1 MSTLRGCLETKEGR
15 EPRER
20 RPVSVRVQG
29 EPFDFGAEA
38 AAFAEGR
45 EGIGAVVTFTGV
57 VRGDERLLAMEI
69 EHYPGMTE
77 RAIGAL
83 ADEARRRWRL
93 LDVLVIHRFGP
104 LRPGERI
111 MMVATA
117 APHRADA
124 FAAAEFLM
132 DYLKSR
138 APFWKK
144 ERRADGESWVAAKPE
159 DEAALDRW

>member
-1 MSTLRGCLETKEGR
+1 MRL
-15 EPRER
+15 
-20 RPVSVRVQG
+20 SVQTQA
-29 EPFDFGAEA
+29 FDLGAEA
-38 AAFAEGR
+38 NAFTAACPTA
-45 EGIGAVVTFTGV
+45 GAVVTFTGI
-57 VRGDERLLAMEI
+57 VRDNGGTLSAMQI

-77 RAIGAL
+77 RAIAAIMDQAAARWAL
-83 ADEARRRWRL
+83 TDA
-93 LDVLVIHRFGP
+93 LVIHRHGT
-104 LRPGERI
+104 LGAGEPI

-144 ERRADGESWVAAKPE
+144 EIGLDGADWVAAKQADE
-159 DEAALDRW
+159 DALSRWDKG